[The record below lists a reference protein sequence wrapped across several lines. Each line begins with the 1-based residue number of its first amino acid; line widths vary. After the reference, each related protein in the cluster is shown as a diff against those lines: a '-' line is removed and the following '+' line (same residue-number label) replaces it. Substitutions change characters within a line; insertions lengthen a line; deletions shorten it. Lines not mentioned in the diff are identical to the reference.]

1 MEEKG
6 NIDSL
11 ALRDLWE
18 HHFWSFEKFLDAVRS
33 LSDEEFGRD
42 LGLSFNSVHGIV
54 AHLIGAELVWL
65 KRVQDGES
73 LALVPGVNELPDL
86 ASIEK
91 AWERTRDGWQQVLAA
106 GDFEREI
113 IYSNTKGQ
121 TFRDPVW
128 RVMTHLVDHSAA
140 YRGILIAALRLLGHT
155 PPTSGVIFYVRQLRK
170 L

>member
-1 MEEKG
+1 M
-6 NIDSL
+6 
-11 ALRDLWE
+11 
-18 HHFWSFEKFLDAVRS
+18 
-33 LSDEEFGRD
+33 
-42 LGLSFNSVHGIV
+42 
-54 AHLIGAELVWL
+54 
-65 KRVQDGES
+65 QDGES

-106 GDFEREI
+106 DDFEREI

-121 TFRDPVW
+121 KFRDPVW